1 MVHMARAYLM
11 EKQMP
16 RSFWFY
22 AIVHSA
28 LMMNAIP
35 GKFGGKLAS
44 PFLLVHGSG
53 HDERT
58 WFPLFSVC
66 YFHQVRDGDIPRSH
80 CQSHTLDGIAIGCSP
95 TSNAL
100 LVYNPRTKRYYEP
113 DSYRLDPY
121 RLPSLVYPSLKYDG
135 GLFCSLLRDENVPT
149 EEPFPPG
156 TRVERLDPSTNMLL
170 AGMVMDIPLSL
181 DSSGSPSYQILFD
194 NGTSASIPLSEMASS
209 ILAAPLSALV
219 PTDLSHD
226 GSSTLLPPF
235 LSVNSRITYEHDG
248 AYHKGF
254 FPRKSCGMYRFSFK
268 THVKKKSE
276 DWGVD
281 LSNLPH
287 NWVDLCTEGI
297 LVPGH
302 GAHSFIRSPSAPV
315 LSGSPLPRSTF
326 DPVANV
332 VSAINL
338 HLDCPPSL
346 PLPQLIPI
354 VKSGFRAT
362 MRKRMASRV
371 SALLNFLHWVSTK
384 PCKRKVLQMP
394 SLRCVS

>member
-1 MVHMARAYLM
+1 MFGLKDLSSSSILRAFRLFRADAGSYARCFRSDCDTKLFGTTIRDHLIDNASNIVAAAAGRQSSNGLVESHWKVMVHMARAYLA

-16 RSFWFY
+16 RLFWFY

-28 LMMNAIP
+28 RMMNAIP

-44 PFLLVHGSG
+44 PLLLVHGSG

-66 YFHQVRDGDIPRSH
+66 YFHHVRDGNIPRSH
-80 CQSHTLDGIAIGCSP
+80 CQSHTLDGIAIGRSP

-113 DSYRLDPY
+113 DSYCLDPY

-135 GLFCSLLRDENVPT
+135 GLFCSLLWDENVPT

-156 TRVERLDPSTNMLL
+156 TCVERLDPSTNMLL
-170 AGMVMDIPLSL
+170 AGTVMDIPLSL
-181 DSSGSPSYQILFD
+181 DSSGSPSYQILFN

-209 ILAAPLSALV
+209 ISAAPLPALV
-219 PTDLSHD
+219 PTDSSHD

-254 FPRKSCGMYRFSFK
+254 LTRKSCGMFRFSFK

-281 LSNLPH
+281 LLNLPH

-297 LVPGH
+297 LVPG
-302 GAHSFIRSPSAPV
+302 
-315 LSGSPLPRSTF
+315 
-326 DPVANV
+326 N
-332 VSAINL
+332 
-338 HLDCPPSL
+338 
-346 PLPQLIPI
+346 
-354 VKSGFRAT
+354 
-362 MRKRMASRV
+362 
-371 SALLNFLHWVSTK
+371 
-384 PCKRKVLQMP
+384 
-394 SLRCVS
+394 